1 MEPKLYLFGQVL
13 NALVQREGI
22 PWDREKLI
30 NEAWNLSELAY
41 RKIEPTAIN
50 VEWENEHE

>member
-13 NALVQREGI
+13 NAIVQREGI

-30 NEAWNLSELAY
+30 NDAWNLSELAY